1 MSGARRFGLRAR
13 ATASFAAGA
22 ALLSVAL
29 AAASFGLAHHYLLAQ
44 REASATT
51 ETYQDA
57 RLVRRDLLFGV
68 GLRVEDVLSSF
79 TVPQGTVLFV
89 YQRGKWYSASVAI
102 GEAAGTSR
110 PVALPEALVSMVV
123 GGQPARQRVMSGGHP
138 AIAVGVP
145 LGTEGADYFEVHSLR
160 ELARTLDLLAVVLAA
175 CAAAT
180 TLGGLLIGRWLSGR
194 LVRPL
199 NATAEVAAAIA
210 GGALDKR
217 LPVDG
222 DPDLAVLAHSFND
235 MVEALAERMR
245 RDARF
250 ASDVSH
256 ELRSPLTTVQA
267 SVELLAGCRP
277 RLDAQGQRALDLL
290 SGEVGRFSTMVQEL
304 LEISRSDAG
313 ALGLDLEEL
322 ALADLVANTV
332 AAWSGERV
340 PVAVPPAAANVWV
353 AADRRRFQR
362 ALVNV
367 LENART
373 YGGGPVGVGV
383 AVDGAWARVSVDDA
397 GPGVA
402 PGEREVVF
410 ERFYRGAVAGRRGDA
425 SGTGLGLSLV
435 REHMRAHGGD
445 VAVTERPG
453 GGARFVLS
461 LPVLHL
467 DGPGTTGER

>member
-1 MSGARRFGLRAR
+1 M
-13 ATASFAAGA
+13 
-22 ALLSVAL
+22 
-29 AAASFGLAHHYLLAQ
+29 
-44 REASATT
+44 
-51 ETYQDA
+51 
-57 RLVRRDLLFGV
+57 
-68 GLRVEDVLSSF
+68 
-79 TVPQGTVLFV
+79 
-89 YQRGKWYSASVAI
+89 
-102 GEAAGTSR
+102 
-110 PVALPEALVSMVV
+110 
-123 GGQPARQRVMSGGHP
+123 
-138 AIAVGVP
+138 
-145 LGTEGADYFEVHSLR
+145 
-160 ELARTLDLLAVVLAA
+160 
-175 CAAAT
+175 
-180 TLGGLLIGRWLSGR
+180 
-194 LVRPL
+194 RPL